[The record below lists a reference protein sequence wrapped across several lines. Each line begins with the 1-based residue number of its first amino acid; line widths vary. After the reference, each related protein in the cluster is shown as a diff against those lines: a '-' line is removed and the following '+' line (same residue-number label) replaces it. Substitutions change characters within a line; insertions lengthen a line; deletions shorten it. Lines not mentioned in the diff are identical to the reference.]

1 MAAPKKIGIY
11 QIKSNLNNRIYIG
24 SSIDIRRRWKIHKSQ
39 LSLGNHHSIILQRHY
54 DKYGKDD
61 LVFSILELC
70 EEDNLIKVEQAYL
83 DHKKPYFNIRKTA
96 DSNKGIVRTEETK
109 QKIRAFN
116 LGKKLSD
123 ETRLKMS
130 LRMKGN
136 QYTNGIPAKNSKKVI
151 CEQTGVVFN
160 KIQDAADYLGI
171 KRTTLNAKLS
181 GQNKNNTTLKYL

>member
-96 DSNKGIVRTEETK
+96 DSNKGIVRSEETK
-109 QKIRAFN
+109 QKLRKYN
-116 LGKKLSD
+116 LGKKLSE
-123 ETRLKMS
+123 ETKLKMS
-130 LRMKGN
+130 KRMMRNTYTKGITPVN
-136 QYTNGIPAKNSKKVI
+136 CRKVI
-151 CEQTGVVFN
+151 CTRTNRIFN
-160 KIQDAADYLGI
+160 KTQDAADYLGI
-171 KRTTLNAKLS
+171 KRTTLNAKLN